1 MGIVSRRHLRFALP
15 TLLLVWI
22 LALATLSSALAD
34 PKFEDSWIRLELPQ
48 GWSIDG
54 EGGEYMLES
63 GAEDIA
69 SLLVLAPDPERTIEE
84 VLAEIEEQFLSTGM
98 FALESTEERIVDG
111 EPVHVRRYRMTGGPA
126 DDKDANVTIHHQ
138 YSFWRSDVH
147 VLLQVETGEKSASPD
162 RLFSKIFST
171 LEVLEAPVPFLYE
184 DYGDEEFEA
193 ELAPDDAVLEGFD
206 ESESDSVGAADSTE
220 NEPELSP

>member
-1 MGIVSRRHLRFALP
+1 VSRRRFHFARS
-15 TLLLVWI
+15 TLLVAWI
-22 LALATLSSALAD
+22 LALGAFSDALAD
-34 PKFEDSWIRLELPQ
+34 PEFEDSWIRLELPQ

-69 SLLVLAPDPERTIEE
+69 SLLVLAPDPERSIEE

-126 DDKDANVTIHHQ
+126 DDKDASVTIHHQ
-138 YSFWRSDVH
+138 FSFWRDDVH
-147 VLLQVETGEKSASPD
+147 VLLQVETGAKSASPD

-171 LEVLEAPVPFLYE
+171 LRILEAPVPFLYE
-184 DYGDEEFEA
+184 DYGDEEFED
-193 ELAPDDAVLEGFD
+193 EFPPDDASLEGFD
-206 ESESDSVGAADSTE
+206 ESELDSVGAADSTE